1 MITNQQKDIAQSC
14 MHFALKNGCREVRV
28 SLIASE
34 ATTLEYRN
42 EQLDK
47 LQQSTENKLF
57 IELFVDNRK
66 GSFTTNRLQLAEVH
80 KHITE
85 GIAATRFLGE
95 DPHFRLPHSDRY
107 YKGDGYDLELYD
119 ANYPNISINQ
129 KMDLL
134 RNANAEVLG
143 KDPRLISVTSTF
155 DDNRTAE
162 YTIASNGLEEENID
176 SAFTL
181 SSEVALKTD
190 TDARPESFWYDSHL
204 FWHQLDKQ
212 GIAQKA
218 LQRALGKIGQRQ
230 APSGRYQMLLD
241 NTQASR
247 MVSPIIS
254 AMMGTA
260 LQQKNSFLLNKLG
273 SPIASPLLSITDTPH
288 LKQSFGARWCDG
300 EGVATQVRSL
310 VSEGV
315 LNTYFINTYN
325 AGKMQMAP
333 TVSAPS
339 VLQFTLGDKSF
350 DELLAGVQR
359 GIWVSGFNG
368 GNTNP
373 ATGDFSFGV
382 EGFLIENGTIIQPVG
397 EMNITGNLLNLWNNL
412 LAVGNDPRQN
422 SPWKVPS
429 FLFGDVAFN
438 GV

>member
-1 MITNQQKDIAQSC
+1 M
-14 MHFALKNGCREVRV
+14 LVR
-28 SLIASE
+28 
-34 ATTLEYRN
+34 N
-42 EQLDK
+42 
-47 LQQSTENKLF
+47 LF
-57 IELFVDNRK
+57 
-66 GSFTTNRLQLAEVH
+66 G
-80 KHITE
+80 
-85 GIAATRFLGE
+85 
-95 DPHFRLPHSDRY
+95 
-107 YKGDGYDLELYD
+107 
-119 ANYPNISINQ
+119 
-129 KMDLL
+129 
-134 RNANAEVLG
+134 
-143 KDPRLISVTSTF
+143 
-155 DDNRTAE
+155 
-162 YTIASNGLEEENID
+162 TIRI
-176 SAFTL
+176 F
-181 SSEVALKTD
+181 
-190 TDARPESFWYDSHL
+190 

-273 SPIASPLLSITDTPH
+273 NSIASPLLSITDTPH

-325 AGKMQMAP
+325 AGKMQMTP

-339 VLQFTLGDKSF
+339 VLQFALGDKSF

-382 EGFLIENGTIIQPVG
+382 EGFLIENGTIVQPVG